1 MKLNRVLLSSAA
13 IVMMAGAA
21 HAADLIVSEPA
32 PMAPVMSAHDWSG
45 AYVGLSAGFGTGT
58 VDWTGEYFAG
68 GVGQGEGTG
77 SYDIS
82 GWLLG
87 AQAGA
92 NMQMDNFVLGIEGD
106 ISWTNLSGEGD
117 PIDPLDA
124 TPTVPSGSID
134 WLATLRG
141 RAGIAFDQ
149 VLLYGTAGLAYGAG
163 SIELTNLD
171 GAGDDRT
178 ADITAP
184 GWVAGIGAE
193 FAIDDN
199 LSIKGEY
206 TYTKLTMDEVQFDDV
221 PPADYLAVNSD
232 IAIHT
237 FKVGL
242 NYSF

>member
-1 MKLNRVLLSSAA
+1 MKLTRVLLSSAA
-13 IVMMAGAA
+13 VFMIAGAA
-21 HAADLIVSEPA
+21 HAADLVVMEPE
-32 PMAPVMSAHDWSG
+32 PMAVMPSAHDWSG
-45 AYVGLSAGFGTGT
+45 AYVGVSAGFGTGT
-58 VDWTGEYFAG
+58 VDWTGEYFLG
-68 GVGQGEGTG
+68 GIGGGEGTG
-77 SYDIS
+77 SYDIN

-87 AQAGA
+87 LQAGA
-92 NMQMDNFVLGIEGD
+92 NVQMDSFVLGVEGD
-106 ISWTNLSGEGD
+106 ISWSNINGEGD

-141 RAGIAFDQ
+141 RAGIAIDQ

-184 GWVAGIGAE
+184 GWVAGVGVEVAL
-193 FAIDDN
+193 DDN
-199 LSIKGEY
+199 LSVKGEY
-206 TYTKLTMDEVQFDDV
+206 TYTSLTMDEVQFDGV
-221 PPADYLAVNSD
+221 PPADYLAVNAD
-232 IAIHT
+232 IAIHA
-237 FKVGL
+237 FKIGL

>member
-1 MKLNRVLLSSAA
+1 MKLTSVLLASAA
-13 IVMMAGAA
+13 IVLVAGAA
-21 HAADLIVSEPA
+21 HAADLIVTEPE
-32 PMAPVMSAHDWSG
+32 PTMAMPSAHDWSG
-45 AYVGLSAGFGTGT
+45 AYVGVSGGYGMGT
-58 VDWTGEYFAG
+58 VDWTGEYFLG
-68 GVGQGEGTG
+68 GVGVGSESG
-77 SYDIS
+77 SYDIA

-87 AQAGA
+87 VQAGA
-92 NMQMDNFVLGIEGD
+92 NMQMDSFVLGIEGD
-106 ISWTNLSGEGD
+106 ISWTNISGEGD

-141 RAGIAFDQ
+141 RAGVALDQ
-149 VLLYGTAGLAYGAG
+149 VLLYGTAGVAYGTG
-163 SIELTNLD
+163 SIGLTNLD

-184 GWVAGIGAE
+184 GYVVGVGAE
-193 FAIDDN
+193 VAIDEN
-199 LSIKGEY
+199 LSVKGEY
-206 TYTKLTMDEVQFDDV
+206 TYTALTMDEVQFDGV

-242 NYSF
+242 NYAF

>member
-1 MKLNRVLLSSAA
+1 MKLTRVLLSSAA
-13 IVMMAGAA
+13 IIMIAGAA
-21 HAADLIVSEPA
+21 HAADLVVYEPE
-32 PMAPVMSAHDWSG
+32 PMAVMPSAHDWSG
-45 AYVGLSAGFGTGT
+45 AYVGVSAGFGTGT
-58 VDWTGEYFAG
+58 IDWTGEYFLDDVG
-68 GVGQGEGTG
+68 GGELPG
-77 SYDIS
+77 SYDID

-106 ISWTNLSGEGD
+106 ISWTNIGGEGD
-117 PIDPLDA
+117 PIDPGPDE
-124 TPTVPSGSID
+124 TVPSGSID

-141 RAGIAFDQ
+141 RAGVAVDNMLF
-149 VLLYGTAGLAYGAG
+149 YGTAGLAYGAG

-171 GAGDDRT
+171 GLGDDRT

-184 GWVAGIGAE
+184 GWVAGFGVEVAL
-193 FAIDDN
+193 DDN

-206 TYTKLTMDEVQFDDV
+206 TYTSLTMDEVQFDDV
-221 PPADYLAVNSD
+221 LPADYLAVNGD
-232 IAIHT
+232 IGIHA

>member
-1 MKLNRVLLSSAA
+1 MKLTRVLLSSAA
-13 IVMMAGAA
+13 VIMMAGAA
-21 HAADLIVSEPA
+21 HAADLVVYEPE
-32 PMAPVMSAHDWSG
+32 PMAVMPSAHDWSG
-45 AYVGLSAGFGTGT
+45 AYVGVSAGFGMGT
-58 VDWTGEYFAG
+58 VDWTGDAYLDDVMVDSNE
-68 GVGQGEGTG
+68 G

-106 ISWTNLSGEGD
+106 ISWTNLAGEGD
-117 PIDPLDA
+117 AIDPNDA

-141 RAGIAFDQ
+141 RAGVAFDN
-149 VLLYGTAGLAYGAG
+149 VLVYGTAGLAYGAG

-171 GAGDDRT
+171 GADDDRT

-184 GWVAGIGAE
+184 GWVAGMGVEVAL
-193 FAIDDN
+193 DDN

-206 TYTKLTMDEVQFDDV
+206 TYTSLTMDEVQFGDV
-221 PPADYLAVNSD
+221 LPADYLAVNSD
-232 IAIHT
+232 IGIHA